1 LLISKLPAH
10 FTKLEVAP
18 QLSLG
23 ACVLKYQATEFNGR
37 TAPEIDEE
45 NKIQEKRRNTP
56 MTKYSKVTLLSVA
69 LGAFLLPVAAQTSSA
84 PATSGTPPATIASPP
99 SPSTMPA
106 PPSSTGAANPT
117 INQQKSQEDRR
128 IANGLANG
136 SLTTQEADALE
147 KQQKQL
153 NEQERQ
159 MKAANGGTLTPAD
172 KAKLQQQQKA
182 LSNQIYQSKH
192 NAAVRNTDPKSGIG
206 KTEQTQQEHIA
217 QGLKSGQLTAGE
229 STHLE
234 NQEAKINSER
244 ANDLAANG
252 DKLTPQEKAQ
262 IKQQQKQVNKQ
273 IYKDK
278 HNNAKR

>member
-1 LLISKLPAH
+1 
-10 FTKLEVAP
+10 
-18 QLSLG
+18 
-23 ACVLKYQATEFNGR
+23 
-37 TAPEIDEE
+37 
-45 NKIQEKRRNTP
+45 
-56 MTKYSKVTLLSVA
+56 MMKYSKVTLLSAA

-84 PATSGTPPATIASPP
+84 PAPTTAVPPA
-99 SPSTMPA
+99 STSAA
-106 PPSSTGAANPT
+106 PPSASPTGPANPNP

-136 SLTTQEADALE
+136 SLTTQEADSLE

-153 NEQERQ
+153 NEEERQ
-159 MKAANGGTLTPAD
+159 MKAANGGTLSPAD
-172 KAKLQQQQKA
+172 KAKLQQQQKS

-192 NAAVRNTDPKSGIG
+192 NAATRNTDPKSGIG

-234 NQEAKINSER
+234 NEESKINSER

-252 DKLTPQEKAQ
+252 DKLTSQEKAQ
-262 IKQQQKQVNKQ
+262 IKQQQKQVSNQ

-278 HNNAKR
+278 HNNRKR

>member
-1 LLISKLPAH
+1 
-10 FTKLEVAP
+10 
-18 QLSLG
+18 
-23 ACVLKYQATEFNGR
+23 
-37 TAPEIDEE
+37 
-45 NKIQEKRRNTP
+45 
-56 MTKYSKVTLLSVA
+56 MMKYSTVTLLSVT
-69 LGAFLLPVAAQTSSA
+69 LGAFLLPVAAQTSAAPSA
-84 PATSGTPPATIASPP
+84 PPASTAQAPSATTA
-99 SPSTMPA
+99 PA
-106 PPSSTGAANPT
+106 PPASVPPSASPTGPANPNP

-159 MKAANGGTLTPAD
+159 MKAANGGTLTAAD
-172 KAKLQQQQKA
+172 KAKLQQQQKS

-252 DKLTPQEKAQ
+252 DKLTSQEKAQ
-262 IKQQQKQVNKQ
+262 IKQQQKQVSKQ

>member
-1 LLISKLPAH
+1 
-10 FTKLEVAP
+10 
-18 QLSLG
+18 
-23 ACVLKYQATEFNGR
+23 
-37 TAPEIDEE
+37 
-45 NKIQEKRRNTP
+45 
-56 MTKYSKVTLLSVA
+56 MMKYSKVTLLSVA

-84 PATSGTPPATIASPP
+84 PVAPGAPPATTA
-99 SPSTMPA
+99 A
-106 PPSSTGAANPT
+106 PPSSATAPAAPASTGPADPNT
-117 INQQKSQEDRR
+117 INQQKNQQDRR

-172 KAKLQQQQKA
+172 KAQLQQQQKA

-262 IKQQQKQVNKQ
+262 IKQQQKQVSKQ